1 MQPPLRLRSRNAGFT
16 LVEALVATLLM
27 GFILGALATV
37 TAQWLPNWDRGLA
50 RAQRIQLLAVG
61 MERLVADLSAA
72 QIVSAGSTDDPPIF
86 DGTELSV
93 TFVRTALGPNTQTGL
108 EVVRIGEIA
117 DNHGPALVRMTA
129 PFAPITGDASDRDR
143 FNFSNPVV
151 LIRPPYRAL
160 FSYAGPDRQWRDTWR
175 ANPQLPH
182 AVRISIRDSAT
193 SETLAV
199 STSTLIRAELPA
211 RWQKPQQG
219 VR

>member
-1 MQPPLRLRSRNAGFT
+1 MMQPPLRSRNAGFT
-16 LVEALVATLLM
+16 LVEVLVATLLM
-27 GFILGALATV
+27 AFILGALATV
-37 TAQWLPNWDRGLA
+37 TAQWLPNWNRGFA

-72 QIVSAGSTDDPPIF
+72 QIVSAGSADDPPIF

-93 TFVRTALGPNTQTGL
+93 TFVRTALGPTTLTGL
-108 EVVRIGEIA
+108 EVVRMAEIT

-129 PFAPITGDASDRDR
+129 PFAPVTVDAFDRGQ

-151 LIRPPYRAL
+151 LIRPPYRVF
-160 FSYAGPDRQWRDTWR
+160 FSYAGRDRQWRDSWR
-175 ANPQLPH
+175 AEPQLPR
-182 AVRISIRDSAT
+182 AIRFRIRDAAT

-199 STSTLIRAELPA
+199 STSALIHAELPA